1 MEPLFHEARDF
12 PAEGVL
18 RSGRCALIRLLE
30 NIPWFGTGRC
40 TSSCTMTTR
49 SAVLGARKLYSGVR
63 YWLIHWLLS
72 GVALLVVSAI
82 LPGIQ
87 VDGIGAALIA
97 ALVIGLVT
105 ATLGLVLKIVFLP
118 FIILTLGL
126 VYFLI
131 NGLML
136 KLASEVV
143 PGFRVNGCL
152 PAVLGSILLTIVD
165 YILNRLVGL

>member
-1 MEPLFHEARDF
+1 MRTWIL
-12 PAEGVL
+12 
-18 RSGRCALIRLLE
+18 
-30 NIPWFGTGRC
+30 
-40 TSSCTMTTR
+40 
-49 SAVLGARKLYSGVR
+49 
-63 YWLIHWLLS
+63 HWLLS
-72 GVALLVVSAI
+72 GVALVVVSYI

-87 VDGIGAALIA
+87 VEGFGAALIA
-97 ALVIGLVT
+97 ALVIGFVS
-105 ATLGLVLKIVFLP
+105 ATVGFLLKILLLP
-118 FIILTLGL
+118 FIILTLGV

-165 YILNRLVGL
+165 FVLNRLAGI